1 MTQTL
6 LFMDVSS
13 ARQFPAGQCRLQLGE
28 RESKKSLSGNKA
40 LPVMRQHPAK
50 EIGAAGMRFPGGTE
64 PCPDI
69 LGLSAAW
76 VDGHQQCLFSV
87 LAQMVWATS
96 SRLGCALGTC
106 ANVRVW
112 GSTWRHA
119 TLLVCNYA
127 IK

>member
-1 MTQTL
+1 MTASSQRDWGSWDAIPWWDRAL
-6 LFMDVSS
+6 HWGYQLWDV
-13 ARQFPAGQCRLQLGE
+13 
-28 RESKKSLSGNKA
+28 
-40 LPVMRQHPAK
+40 
-50 EIGAAGMRFPGGTE
+50 
-64 PCPDI
+64 
-69 LGLSAAW
+69 W

-119 TLLVCNYA
+119 ILLVCNYA

>member
-1 MTQTL
+1 M
-6 LFMDVSS
+6 
-13 ARQFPAGQCRLQLGE
+13 GQD
-28 RESKKSLSGNKA
+28 
-40 LPVMRQHPAK
+40 PAK
-50 EIGAAGMRFPGGTE
+50 EIGAAGMQFPGRTE
-64 PCPDI
+64 PCAGI
-69 LGLSAAW
+69 LGLSLWDVW
-76 VDGHQQCLFSV
+76 VDGHQQCVFSV

-119 TLLVCNYA
+119 ILLVCNYA

>member
-1 MTQTL
+1 
-6 LFMDVSS
+6 
-13 ARQFPAGQCRLQLGE
+13 
-28 RESKKSLSGNKA
+28 
-40 LPVMRQHPAK
+40 MRQHPAK

-64 PCPDI
+64 PCTDI